1 MVQKL
6 IKLEPL
12 KTLLPPRPVLIE
24 KQLRR
29 KRSLGVSVNVI
40 RRRVLLQKVLGA
52 VIQVA
57 QYPPEEAATAALILV
72 GKIGVLLHES
82 IVLKLNPR
90 LKLKLGLNGQRS
102 FRICVKSGFNIRSKL
117 YCTENVQ
124 APTLIL
130 GHKRI
135 LHRG

>member
-40 RRRVLLQKVLGA
+40 RRRALLQKVLGA
-52 VIQVA
+52 VILVA
-57 QYPPEEAATAALILV
+57 QRPTEEAATAALILV
-72 GKIGVLLHES
+72 GNTRVRLLKS
-82 IVLKLNPR
+82 INLKLNPR
-90 LKLKLGLNGQRS
+90 LRLNG
-102 FRICVKSGFNIRSKL
+102 
-117 YCTENVQ
+117 
-124 APTLIL
+124 
-130 GHKRI
+130 
-135 LHRG
+135 